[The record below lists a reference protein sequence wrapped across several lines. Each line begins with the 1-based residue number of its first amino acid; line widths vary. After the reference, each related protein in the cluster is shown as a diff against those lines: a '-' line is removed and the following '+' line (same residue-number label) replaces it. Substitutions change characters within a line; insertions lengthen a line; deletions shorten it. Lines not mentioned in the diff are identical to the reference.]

1 MAGGIGLWFDTY
13 PAVLLVERL
22 RSGRYLVQFSWSYNT
37 AFDEKESAEVELGSY
52 KTALAAVTHAMAAA
66 KMSAQE
72 IRQLFEHR
80 PMARR
85 PWPFFSV
92 GAPAV
97 GASSA
102 TAAGSAGLA
111 TACNCAQ
118 MSSSN
123 WFGSNSAGRPRRS
136 DHCALVPAGDHCGQ
150 EFRQNGSSRLRFSQ

>member
-80 PMARR
+80 PKARPGR
-85 PWPFFSV
+85 SRREHPWR
-92 GAPAV
+92 
-97 GASSA
+97 SS
-102 TAAGSAGLA
+102 
-111 TACNCAQ
+111 
-118 MSSSN
+118 
-123 WFGSNSAGRPRRS
+123 
-136 DHCALVPAGDHCGQ
+136 DEALVSVRHHGDTRG
-150 EFRQNGSSRLRFSQ
+150 